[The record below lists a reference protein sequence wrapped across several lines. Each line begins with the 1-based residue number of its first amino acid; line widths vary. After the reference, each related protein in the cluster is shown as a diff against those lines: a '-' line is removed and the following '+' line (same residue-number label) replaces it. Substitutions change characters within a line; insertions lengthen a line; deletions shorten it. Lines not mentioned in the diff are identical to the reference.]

1 MLSKESKMRVLEN
14 FYALDYVFFGQPL
27 KEVSNCCPL
36 IKEDY
41 LSIKGAFLS
50 VFIEMLKLVEH
61 SPEPLDVQ
69 VRTPQLLEMARE
81 DAASAREAAERV
93 VTTEKARNDIKY
105 ELKEMIEENQ
115 KVDVPTLVE
124 ALIREKAFR
133 LAVDNLMVARILS
146 ESLNM
151 KALNTFEGRIVED
164 SYKVLRDNLCET
176 ANLILETDEQTS

>member
-14 FYALDYVFFGQPL
+14 FYGLDYVFFGQPL
-27 KEVSNCCPL
+27 KEVANCCPL

-41 LSIKGAFLS
+41 LSIKGALLS

-61 SPEPLDVQ
+61 APDPIQEK
-69 VRTPQLLEMARE
+69 VRTPQLLEMAK
-81 DAASAREAAERV
+81 DGAISAREAAERV
-93 VTTEKARNDIKY
+93 VTTEKARQDIKY
-105 ELKEMIEENQ
+105 ELKEMVEENQ
-115 KVDVPTLVE
+115 TVDVPALVE
-124 ALIREKAFR
+124 AMIREKAFS
-133 LAVDNLMVARILS
+133 LAVDNLLIARILN

-176 ANLILETDEQTS
+176 ANLILESDE